1 MGTSIATDT
10 SLLEKATGL
19 AEKGRL
25 DEAYELICILAFNTS
40 RASQVRALKAA
51 WRAALLDKLRKR
63 FSNLNAYPQRL
74 TSNTEV
80 KRFQVKSREAF
91 ILGLI
96 DGTVTLDDVLAI
108 SPVDELDTLRA
119 MARLIDLGLLGIG
132 TPA

>member
-1 MGTSIATDT
+1 MGMAITTD
-10 SLLEKATGL
+10 SNLLEKATGL
-19 AEKGRL
+19 ADKGKL

-40 RASQVRALKAA
+40 RSSQVRALKAA
-51 WRAALLDKLRKR
+51 WRAALLDKLRTR
-63 FSNLNAYPQRL
+63 FCDLKAYPQRL
-74 TSNTEV
+74 TSNAEV

-96 DGTVTLDDVLAI
+96 DGSVTLDDILAI

-119 MARLIDLGLLGIG
+119 LARLIDLGLLGDG